1 MKKKLVKFYALA
13 RYSFQTLTKPLGT
26 VFELDYTNE
35 NRRQVNRFVYL
46 ADTLKQIAKI
56 M

>member
-1 MKKKLVKFYALA
+1 MKKNIRKFYLLV
-13 RYSFQTLTKPLGT
+13 RYSIQTLAKPLDT

-46 ADTLKQIAKI
+46 VNTLKWLSKV
-56 M
+56 

>member
-1 MKKKLVKFYALA
+1 MNIKKLYLLA
-13 RYSFQTLTKPLGT
+13 KYSFQTLAKPIGT

-46 ADTLKQIAKI
+46 ADTLKQISKI
-56 M
+56 I